1 MLTYDDLIDLTL
13 TETGQYLIDLDTMML
28 DTPKVELMIQRE
40 LNWFSK
46 YYPVRKRASLYLFDG
61 KTFSKDS
68 DGEIPFNI
76 LSIQRQYGQSSTAY
90 QMWGKPRYRNP
101 SFIYNDGKLSLN
113 GESGVYDVEY
123 SVYHTYNKD
132 KKAIETLSA
141 ESPFVN
147 LFIAKFMISV
157 GRSRKAFLL
166 NDLPLSMDA
175 DSMVS
180 EGQELYQSTKEYIM
194 ETSRYDYA
202 LVRR

>member
-1 MLTYDDLIDLTL
+1 MLTYDDLLELTF
-13 TETGQYLIDLDTMML
+13 TETGQYLIDLETTML
-28 DTPKVELMIQRE
+28 DRNKVELLIERE

-61 KTFSKDS
+61 KQFTIEQ
-68 DGEIPFNI
+68 DGDIPFNI
-76 LSIQRQYGQSSTAY
+76 LSIQRQYNQASLSY

-101 SFIYNDGKLSLN
+101 SFTYNNGHLSLC
-113 GESGVYDVEY
+113 GESGVYDIEY
-123 SVYHTYNKD
+123 SVYHRYD
-132 KKAIETLSA
+132 KERGCIDTLTS

-166 NDLPLSMDA
+166 NDLPLTMDS

-180 EGQELYQSTKEYIM
+180 EGQELYQSTREYIM